1 MNCWWTRR
9 PEDECRDKDHQC
21 LLQSDTNLKT
31 HPIIYLDFG
40 SLGMHFI
47 STWLFGLFPQRTY
60 LQTYSLTD
68 MWIEDRT
75 SFSPK
80 SSLSL
85 VDLAITV
92 SFLLEMIFIRSLYFF
107 FFSPLKPSSLS
118 HFLLLGVWD
127 LMCLGKE
134 QWEGTGHL
142 VSTAVSYCSL
152 ATGLRQDSEP
162 YLYLASF
169 LYNFLS
175 QVIKASFT
183 FITLTFE
190 EFHYKS

>member
-9 PEDECRDKDHQC
+9 PENECRDKDHQC

-40 SLGMHFI
+40 SLGVHFI

-107 FFSPLKPSSLS
+107 FPSEAFIPKSFPLAGSVRSYVSGERTVRGNRPSGLHCSALPQFSYR
-118 HFLLLGVWD
+118 
-127 LMCLGKE
+127 
-134 QWEGTGHL
+134 T
-142 VSTAVSYCSL
+142 
-152 ATGLRQDSEP
+152 
-162 YLYLASF
+162 
-169 LYNFLS
+169 
-175 QVIKASFT
+175 
-183 FITLTFE
+183 
-190 EFHYKS
+190 